1 METKKQKQDKKCG
14 RKSNKTPYDDE
25 LKRINRKLKLNK
37 RLTDDMFEEL
47 VRKRNVLNCKAE
59 QFFIDTATDEPV
71 KYKIV
76 PKLRVN
82 E

>member
-14 RKSNKTPYDDE
+14 RKSNKTPYDEE
-25 LKRINRKLKLNK
+25 LKKVNRKLKLNK
-37 RLTDDMFEEL
+37 RITDTQFDEL
-47 VRKRNVLNCKAE
+47 IRKRNILNCKVE
-59 QFFIDTATDEPV
+59 QFFVDAATDEPIQ
-71 KYKIV
+71 YKIV